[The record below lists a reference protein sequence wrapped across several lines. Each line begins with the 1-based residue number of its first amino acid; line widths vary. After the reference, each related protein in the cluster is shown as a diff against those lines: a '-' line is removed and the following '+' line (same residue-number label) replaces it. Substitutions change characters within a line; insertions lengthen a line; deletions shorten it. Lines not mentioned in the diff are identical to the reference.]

1 MPNWKKLIV
10 SGSDA
15 NLNSLDI
22 TTELTASDALIT
34 NDLDVLGN
42 VGIGTTSPEAKLDV
56 ESQILISGTDPILR
70 MERGDGFNSDVL
82 KVESSTD
89 NLIIGDTSLDDIIF
103 EVDNGEAMRILG
115 GGNVGIGTTSP
126 SEKLEVNG
134 NIKATDI
141 EATSEVFWG
150 SNNSS
155 PVGKLY
161 SGAQTA
167 VLLNTSTDGFV
178 QISGGNTT
186 ADGGNIGLAGST
198 NADPS
203 SIRFRIGSSEKMRVA
218 SNGNVGI
225 GTTSPSVKLHVD
237 SGGIETVAYFK
248 SSDNRG
254 RISIADNDTN
264 NYVISEGDK
273 MSLGPIS
280 SLNAGNLTID
290 ASGNIGIGTTN
301 PTEALQV
308 TGNISASGDFIG
320 RNFTGSSFTGSFVG
334 DGSGLTGVL
343 VNSGSWD
350 GIFSG
355 SAQITGSLGVT
366 GSFEVIGNITASN
379 NISASGNI
387 IGASITSSGD
397 FLAGENKAFVGLGN
411 DTRLG
416 YSGNKISLE
425 PGGDT
430 FITNTEGGIEL
441 EDDIKSKIEISS
453 GDIALYTSGSNLTL
467 TLSNGNITASGNVSA
482 SGDLYTNNSLFVG
495 NKGAIGT
502 DGNDLTLIAN
512 TAEWTGIQIG
522 RFSTNTQNIEL
533 YGPVTAS
540 GNISA
545 SGDFIGTNF
554 TGSSF
559 TGSFVGDG
567 SGLTGL
573 NSGSWDGIFSGS
585 AQITGSL
592 GVTGSLE
599 VIGNIKASGSIQV
612 GVNEGSPTAALV
624 GSIRYKSDAN
634 NSFVDMVMQT
644 DVTTYEWVNIVTNTW

>member
-42 VGIGTTSPEAKLDV
+42 I
-56 ESQILISGTDPILR
+56 
-70 MERGDGFNSDVL
+70 
-82 KVESSTD
+82 
-89 NLIIGDTSLDDIIF
+89 
-103 EVDNGEAMRILG
+103 
-115 GGNVGIGTTSP
+115 
-126 SEKLEVNG
+126 
-134 NIKATDI
+134 
-141 EATSEVFWG
+141 
-150 SNNSS
+150 
-155 PVGKLY
+155 
-161 SGAQTA
+161 TA
-167 VLLNTSTDGFV
+167 S
-178 QISGGNTT
+178 
-186 ADGGNIGLAGST
+186 
-198 NADPS
+198 
-203 SIRFRIGSSEKMRVA
+203 
-218 SNGNVGI
+218 
-225 GTTSPSVKLHVD
+225 
-237 SGGIETVAYFK
+237 
-248 SSDNRG
+248 
-254 RISIADNDTN
+254 
-264 NYVISEGDK
+264 
-273 MSLGPIS
+273 
-280 SLNAGNLTID
+280 
-290 ASGNIGIGTTN
+290 
-301 PTEALQV
+301 
-308 TGNISASGDFIG
+308 GNISASGTVEASLLKIDNYFVERIV
-320 RNFTGSSFTGSFVG
+320 GSELLHGFDNTLTSFRYGKSL
-334 DGSGLTGVL
+334 DGSHLL
-343 VNSGSWD
+343 M
-350 GIFSG
+350 
-355 SAQITGSLGVT
+355 
-366 GSFEVIGNITASN
+366 GNVTASN
-379 NISASGNI
+379 NIVAAGNI
-387 IGASITSSGD
+387 
-397 FLAGENKAFVGLGN
+397 
-411 DTRLG
+411 
-416 YSGNKISLE
+416 
-425 PGGDT
+425 
-430 FITNTEGGIEL
+430 
-441 EDDIKSKIEISS
+441 
-453 GDIALYTSGSNLTL
+453 
-467 TLSNGNITASGNVSA
+467 SA